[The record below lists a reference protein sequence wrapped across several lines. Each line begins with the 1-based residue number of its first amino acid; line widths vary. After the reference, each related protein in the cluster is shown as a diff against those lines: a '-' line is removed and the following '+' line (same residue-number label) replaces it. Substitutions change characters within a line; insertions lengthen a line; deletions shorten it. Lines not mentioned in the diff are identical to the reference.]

1 MLVVELLYYEV
12 IVMRGAIGISLIFL
26 FEIADFWWWKIV
38 GGVKCLG
45 KILVLFRS

>member
-1 MLVVELLYYEV
+1 MA
-12 IVMRGAIGISLIFL
+12 GAIRVSLIFS

-38 GGVKCLG
+38 GGVECLG